1 MRTILLGYSAVFV
14 LLSSACEGL
23 GNQPPQRASLPSNPH
38 GAVTTFLRSL
48 ESGRYEAAAT
58 LLVDA
63 NGKPLDN
70 SSRSAHIQAWRAAW
84 GAHPDIH
91 ITEIRFVDELALSD
105 DALAK
110 LHATRGYK
118 LTFNTLGRSATP
130 CFRVPVADATMVA
143 ISAGAAWRP
152 VEEFQSQH
160 VPSLCIEQKGTETA
174 RETLVSRFLHHG
186 PSLERLFAGTFES
199 EHDEGNHQTPTGVSA
214 PTVIGDNALFLR

>member
-84 GAHPDIH
+84 GAHPAIH
-91 ITEIRFVDELALSD
+91 IAEIKFVDKVALSAD
-105 DALAK
+105 DK
-110 LHATRGYK
+110 TRLHAARGYK
-118 LTFNTLGRSATP
+118 LTFNTLGKSATP
-130 CFRVPVADATMVA
+130 CFKVPVERATMV
-143 ISAGAAWRP
+143 
-152 VEEFQSQH
+152 V
-160 VPSLCIEQKGTETA
+160 
-174 RETLVSRFLHHG
+174 
-186 PSLERLFAGTFES
+186 
-199 EHDEGNHQTPTGVSA
+199 
-214 PTVIGDNALFLR
+214 